1 MTLKHMVFSVLLL
14 AAPVSVSAKEVTAD
28 QAGNSKAD
36 VQLAA
41 KIRRAIVADR
51 SLSIDAHNIKIIAND
66 GVVILKGPVKS
77 TAEKQTVEQK
87 AADLAGGSS
96 KIQSEIQVTD

>member
-1 MTLKHMVFSVLLL
+1 MTLKHMVLSVLLL

-28 QAGNSKAD
+28 QAGNSKSD

-51 SLSIDAHNIKIIAND
+51 SLSMDAHNVKIIAID
-66 GVVILKGPVKS
+66 GVVTLKGPVKS
-77 TAEKQTVEQK
+77 EAEKQTVGQK
-87 AADLAGGSS
+87 AADLAGGSA
-96 KIQSEIQVTD
+96 KVKNEIQISD